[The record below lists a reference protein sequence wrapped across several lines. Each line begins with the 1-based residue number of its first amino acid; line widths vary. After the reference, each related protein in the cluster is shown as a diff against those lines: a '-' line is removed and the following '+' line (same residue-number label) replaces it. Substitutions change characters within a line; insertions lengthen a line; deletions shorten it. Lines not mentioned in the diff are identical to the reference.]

1 MDFTFTPEEEAFRA
15 EVRSFVREHW
25 GLGDVTSGIAG
36 ESDEDFARGRVFE
49 RHLAERGWL
58 TMAWP
63 KEYGGE
69 AADPIRQMIFREE
82 CAYHGAPVGGQGA
95 TMIGPAI
102 MVHGTEA
109 QKQQYLPPIARSE
122 VVWCQGF
129 SEPGAGSD
137 LASLQTRA
145 VADGDDFVINGQK
158 IWTSNARHA
167 DWIHVMTRTDPDAP
181 KHRGI
186 TYLLVDMKSPGIS
199 VRPIA
204 QMHNRSGF
212 CETFFENVRVPRA
225 NVLGEINRGW
235 YVATTTL
242 DFERSGVGR
251 VAGSQRTLDELTA
264 FCREATLGGR
274 PLLGRPGVRA
284 KLADLAIEHAVG
296 RDLAY
301 RVAWMQAQGR
311 IPNYEASMSKVFG
324 SELSQRLAHAG
335 VGIMGLYGVLAE
347 GSPWAPLEAKL
358 TTLYQSSV
366 SFTIGAGTSE
376 IQRNIIATRGLG
388 LPRG

>member
-1 MDFTFTPEEEAFRA
+1 
-15 EVRSFVREHW
+15 
-25 GLGDVTSGIAG
+25 
-36 ESDEDFARGRVFE
+36 
-49 RHLAERGWL
+49 
-58 TMAWP
+58 
-63 KEYGGE
+63 
-69 AADPIRQMIFREE
+69 MIFREE
-82 CAYHGAPVGGQGA
+82 CAYHGAPAGGQGT

-109 QKQQYLPPIARSE
+109 QKRQYLPPIARSE

-145 VADGDDFVINGQK
+145 VADGDDYVINGQK

-167 DWIHVMTRTDPDAP
+167 HWIHLMTRTDPDAP

-199 VRPIA
+199 VRPIE

-212 CETFFENVRVPRA
+212 CETFFQDVRVPRE
-225 NVLGEINRGW
+225 NVLGEVNRGW

-251 VAGSQRTLDELTA
+251 VAGSQRTLDELTG

-274 PLLGRPGVRA
+274 SLLGRPNVRA
-284 KLADLAIEHAVG
+284 KLAELAIEHTVG

-335 VGIMGLYGVLAE
+335 VGVMGLYGVLAE

-366 SFTIGAGTSE
+366 SFTTHLRAAGASHP
-376 IQRNIIATRGLG
+376 AW
-388 LPRG
+388 